1 MVTGSVDANAAY
13 LSAGVI
19 DDGENAL
26 TMGSTACWG
35 MAHTADKFIPGLI
48 CTPHIDYSRGW
59 DLLLDA
65 IGKLADEFPDKKFS
79 LEYKLKEPRK
89 YLFISSAMKA
99 LWITQKLKKDNI
111 GVLIDFGHA
120 LMSKENP
127 AEVVYILSKE
137 KKLFGIH
144 FNDAYR
150 EWDDDLIAGSINI
163 VDTLEFIYYL
173 DKVGYD
179 GWISFDIFPFR
190 MDGSKAVELCI
201 KNTENLI
208 KLAEKIDRQKLAEA
222 QKSMKAE
229 NSIAVIQEVLKI

>member
-1 MVTGSVDANAAY
+1 MWDKEILREIGIDEGKLPPVYPCDDIVGKVTEKGSTVTGLKEGTPVVTGSVDANAAY

-48 CTPHIDYSRGW
+48 CMPHIAYSRGW

-79 LEYKLKEPRK
+79 L
-89 YLFISSAMKA
+89 
-99 LWITQKLKKDNI
+99 
-111 GVLIDFGHA
+111 
-120 LMSKENP
+120 
-127 AEVVYILSKE
+127 
-137 KKLFGIH
+137 
-144 FNDAYR
+144 
-150 EWDDDLIAGSINI
+150 
-163 VDTLEFIYYL
+163 
-173 DKVGYD
+173 
-179 GWISFDIFPFR
+179 
-190 MDGSKAVELCI
+190 ELCI